1 MESNRESEYKYQKYD
16 DLRGTQKRGDLK
28 VRKLKVLLMM
38 LAASVL
44 LLAACGSDK
53 DEENEQ
59 ATNGE
64 GEESYELVKKGSLT
78 FAASGLYK
86 PFNFEENGELT
97 GFDIEI
103 GNAIAEKLGL
113 EPNPVTNPF
122 ETIMQGLIGK
132 KYDAIIGSMAYT
144 KEREKQANF
153 TEPYYYSGGM
163 IFVSKDNKDIKT
175 EDDVKGKKIGVIA
188 QSTYEEPAKN
198 LSDDIQYYSSDVV
211 ALKDLTVENRL
222 DAVITADIVGFE
234 AIDNGFEIKEVGKPL
249 WVEQPSIAIR
259 PDNDALR
266 EAIDEALAEM
276 IEDGTYDEIS
286 QKWFDR
292 NLLDLDLEG
301 VELLE

>member
-1 MESNRESEYKYQKYD
+1 MN
-16 DLRGTQKRGDLK
+16 LK
-28 VRKLKVLLMM
+28 KGEVLQVGKLKVLFTM
-38 LAASVL
+38 LAVSVL
-44 LLAACGSDK
+44 LLAACGSKKEDAK
-53 DEENEQ
+53 EQ
-59 ATNGE
+59 GDSEQE
-64 GEESYELVKKGSLT
+64 GSYELVKKGSLT

-86 PFNFEENGELT
+86 PFNFEEDGKLT

-103 GNAIAEKLGL
+103 GNAISEKLGL

-122 ETIMQGLIGK
+122 ETIMQGLIGD

-144 KEREKQANF
+144 KERAKQANF

-163 IFVSKDNKDIKT
+163 IFIAKDNTDIKT
-175 EDDVKGKKIGVIA
+175 ADDIKGKKIGVLA
-188 QSTYEEPAKN
+188 QSTYEDSAKS

-211 ALKDLTVENRL
+211 ALKDLTVKNRL
-222 DAVITADIVGFE
+222 DAVITADIVGLE
-234 AIDNGFEIKEVGKPL
+234 AIDNGFDIKGVGKPL
-249 WVEQPSIAIR
+249 WVEQPSIAVK
-259 PDNDALR
+259 PENDALR

-286 QKWFDR
+286 QKWFGR